1 MKKNSTLLL
10 SFQEVPKERRGIL
23 FFSSLRFFS
32 RQVGIRMTAI
42 FIFIFAT
49 PMFAQDVVELK
60 QPNSNKVVI
69 KLMFRNGSIS
79 DMKGKEGLT
88 SAAANLITQGG
99 TKEMTYSEIQDKIY
113 PWAAGYNS
121 QVDKE
126 VTIFTFAVHVD
137 FLDQFYPIVKG
148 LILTPSF
155 AENDFQRV
163 MKNQQNYVDQVIR
176 ASSDEEYSKKS
187 LEDFLFRGTN
197 YQSMVQG
204 KSESVK
210 GITLD
215 DIKKHYAAMFTKHNL
230 TIGIAG
236 KYSDAFL
243 KQLKADL
250 ATLPGAKPTIAA
262 AEKANTPNGVDV
274 EIIAKDGAFGSAIFT
289 GTPLAIT
296 RSSNDFAALM
306 VANSYLGEHRKSYGQ
321 LYQKIRETRSMNYG
335 DYSYIEWYNNGGSNM
350 LPPSGV
356 PRSSNYFSLWIRP
369 VQIAKQLKQQYVE
382 LSDIKIGHAHFSLRM
397 AVREVDLLIK
407 NGMTKKDFEATRT
420 FLRSYMKLYVA
431 TPAEQLGYLMDSKFY
446 GRKNYISEIDKAL
459 AKLTVNDVNKAI
471 KKYWRTDTMF
481 VTIVTDRS
489 EAEELAKSLKENT
502 PSPMSYSNIVKAG
515 LPKSVLDEDEIVSTF
530 KLNVKNVTIVD
541 SKDTFK

>member
-1 MKKNSTLLL
+1 MKTFMLTIMIAATL
-10 SFQEVPKERRGIL
+10 
-23 FFSSLRFFS
+23 
-32 RQVGIRMTAI
+32 
-42 FIFIFAT
+42 
-49 PMFAQDVVELK
+49 FAQDVVELK

-69 KLMFRNGSIS
+69 KLAFRNGSIS
-79 DMKGKEGLT
+79 DPKGKEGLT

-113 PWAAGYNS
+113 PWAAGYYGS
-121 QVDKE
+121 VDKE
-126 VTIFTFAVHVD
+126 VTTFTFAVHVD

-148 LILTPSF
+148 LMLTPSF

-187 LEDFLFRGTN
+187 LEDLLFRGTN
-197 YQSMVQG
+197 YQHMVQG

-236 KYSDAFL
+236 KYSDSFL
-243 KQLKADL
+243 KQLKSDL
-250 ATLPGAKPTIAA
+250 ATLPGAKTKIAA
-262 AEKANTPNGVDV
+262 AGKATMPNGIDV

-306 VANSYLGEHRKSYGQ
+306 VANSYLGEHRKSYGK

-335 DYSYIEWYNNGGSNM
+335 DYSYIEWYNNGGGYM
-350 LPPSGV
+350 LPPPGV
-356 PRSSNYFSLWIRP
+356 PRNSNYFALWIRP
-369 VQIAKQLKQQYVE
+369 VQIAKQLKQQYKE
-382 LSDIKIGHAHFSLRM
+382 LADIKVGHAHFSLRM
-397 AVREVDLLIK
+397 ALREIDLLIK
-407 NGMTKKDFEATRT
+407 NGMPKEDFEATRT

-431 TPAEQLGYLMDSKFY
+431 NPSDQLGYLMDSKFY
-446 GRKNYISEIDKAL
+446 GRKDYIKEMDKLL
-459 AKLTVNDVNKAI
+459 AKLTVADVNKAV
-471 KKYWRTDTMF
+471 KKYWRIDNMF